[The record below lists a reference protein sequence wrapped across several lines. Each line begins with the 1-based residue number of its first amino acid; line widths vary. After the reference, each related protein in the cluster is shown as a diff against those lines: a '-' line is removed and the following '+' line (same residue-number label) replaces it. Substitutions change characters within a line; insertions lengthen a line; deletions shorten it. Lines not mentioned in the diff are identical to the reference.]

1 MWVTPAVQ
9 AELEW
14 LAGEGPPKVARHAR
28 IILSHTAGRSTRTI
42 AADVGVH
49 PNTVRNCVRRF
60 EARGLQGL
68 VHGSAGKPK
77 NVAFSE
83 AVRDAIAR
91 VALQSP
97 THCGELYTQWS
108 LRRLRGHLVRRGVV
122 AAISVEGVRQL
133 IGSLPLPAAY
143 WRRSVRPAN
152 SLTPQVREALE
163 RMAAAGRRDRQVRA
177 RIVLAASQ
185 GLNEAEIADAVRVG
199 RGPVRRWLRRFR
211 RAGILGLQA
220 LPGQPALAAPV
231 RAAILRMAASDPRRY
246 GVSRPRWSLQSLQ
259 TALIRR
265 RVVRAISIAHLRRIL
280 REAHPA
286 ARTATTTLRETT
298 APR

>member
-1 MWVTPAVQ
+1 MPTVQ

-28 IILSHTAGRSTRTI
+28 IILSHTAGLATRAI
-42 AADVGVH
+42 AANVGVH

-91 VALQSP
+91 LALQSP
-97 THCGELYTQWS
+97 THCGEPYTQWS
-108 LRRLRGHLVRRGVV
+108 LRRLRSHLMRRGVV
-122 AAISVEGVRQL
+122 AAISVEGLRQL
-133 IGSLPLPAAY
+133 IGALPLPAAY
-143 WRRSVRPAN
+143 WRRAVRPAN
-152 SLTPQVREALE
+152 SLTPEVRDALE
-163 RMAAAGRRDRQVRA
+163 RMAAGARRDRQLRA
-177 RIVLAASQ
+177 RIVLAGSQ
-185 GLNEAEIADAVRVG
+185 GLNEAEIADALRVG
-199 RGPVRRWLRRFR
+199 RGAVRRWLRRFR

-246 GVSRPRWSLQSLQ
+246 GVSRPRWSLQRLQ
-259 TALIRR
+259 TALIRQ

-286 ARTATTTLRETT
+286 ARTATTTLRATT

>member
-1 MWVTPAVQ
+1 MTAAAQ

-28 IILSHTAGRSTRTI
+28 IILSHTAGLSTQAI
-42 AADVGVH
+42 AATVGVH

-60 EARGLQGL
+60 EAHGLQGL
-68 VHGSAGKPK
+68 AHGSAGKPK

-97 THCGELYTQWS
+97 MHCGEPYTQWS
-108 LRRLRGHLVRRGVV
+108 LRRLRAHLLRRGVV

-133 IGSLPLPAAY
+133 IGPLPLPTAY
-143 WRRSVRPAN
+143 WRRAVRPAN
-152 SLTPQVREALE
+152 SLTPEVRQALE
-163 RMAAAGRRDRQVRA
+163 RMAAGTRRDRQVRA
-177 RIVLAASQ
+177 RIVLAGSQ
-185 GLNEAEIADAVRVG
+185 GLNEAEIADALRVG

-231 RAAILRMAASDPRRY
+231 RAAILRMAASDPYRY
-246 GVSRPRWSLQSLQ
+246 GVSRPRWSLHSLQ

-280 REAHPA
+280 REAQPA
-286 ARTATTTLRETT
+286 ARTAPPGSRGTA